1 MTHPDRRRL
10 LETCF
15 RRAVAAADPA
25 AATLAALTPE
35 TPGVPVWIIAAG
47 KASLPM
53 AHAAVQVLAARDLRP
68 AGGIVIPAEPA
79 NPPHP
84 ALQVVA
90 GDHPVPGADSL
101 RAAEAL
107 AGLVPRARG
116 EPVWVLLSG
125 GASSLMAGPVGGVT
139 QAELAA
145 LFQAL
150 LGSGLEIHTMNA
162 IRGRFSR
169 WAHGRLAA
177 ALVPSDVLVL
187 AVSDVIGDE
196 LPSIGSG
203 PCSRDTTT
211 AADVAALLR
220 SKAAMLAIPP
230 GILAWIEDH
239 AAHSARETP
248 KPDDPAFDRVR
259 SRIIVGNGR
268 SRDAACAAAAAA
280 GLDARP
286 VAEPLHGEAAAAG
299 TAVARSMLEARRG
312 TCLVWGGETT
322 VTLPPDAPPG
332 GRCQELALA
341 AARRLH
347 QAGAGAAITILAA
360 GTDGR
365 DGTTDAAGAVVDGLT
380 WQRIERAGRNPQSD
394 LDHHRAH
401 PALDAAG
408 ALLRTGPTGTNVMDL
423 VVAVR
428 SERDCGFT
436 GRP

>member
-1 MTHPDRRRL
+1 MRHPDRRQQ
-10 LETCF
+10 LETFF
-15 RRAVAAADPA
+15 RRAVEAAEPA
-25 AATLAALTPE
+25 AATLAALARE
-35 TPGVPVWIIAAG
+35 TPMVPVWIIAAG

-53 AHAAVQVLAARDLRP
+53 ARAAVQVLAARNLRP
-68 AGGIVIPAEPA
+68 AGGIIIPAEPSD
-79 NPPHP
+79 PPHP

-101 RAAEAL
+101 RAAGAL

-116 EPVWVLLSG
+116 EPVWMLLSG
-125 GASSLMAGPVGGVT
+125 GASSLMAGPVGGIT

-196 LPSIGSG
+196 LASIGSG
-203 PCSRDTTT
+203 PCSPDRTT
-211 AADVAALLR
+211 AAGVASLLR
-220 SKAAMLAIPP
+220 SKADTVPVPP
-230 GILAWIEDH
+230 GIMAWIENH
-239 AAHSARETP
+239 AAHPEGETP
-248 KPDDPAFDRVR
+248 KPGDPAFDRVR
-259 SRIIVGNGR
+259 SRIIVGNGQ
-268 SRDAACAAAAAA
+268 SRDAVCRAAAAA
-280 GLDARP
+280 GLEARP
-286 VAEPLHGEAAAAG
+286 VAEPLRGEAGEAG
-299 TAVARSMLEARRG
+299 TAVARSMLDARPG

-322 VTLPPDAPPG
+322 VTLPPGAPPG

-347 QAGAGAAITILAA
+347 QANAGPAITILAA

-365 DGTTDAAGAVVDGLT
+365 DGTTDAAGAIVDGLT
-380 WQRIERAGRNPQSD
+380 WQGIERAGRDPQSA
-394 LDHHRAH
+394 LEHHRAH
-401 PALDAAG
+401 HALDAAG

-423 VVAVR
+423 VVGVR
-428 SERDCGFT
+428 SEK
-436 GRP
+436 